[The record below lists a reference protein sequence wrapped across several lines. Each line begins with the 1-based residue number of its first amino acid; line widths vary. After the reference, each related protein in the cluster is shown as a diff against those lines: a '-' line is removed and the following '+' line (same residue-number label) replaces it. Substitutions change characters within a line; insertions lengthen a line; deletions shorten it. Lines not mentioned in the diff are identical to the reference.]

1 MNFLPAR
8 CCRTAQ
14 NVRQQRPIIDWIP
27 ARKELSMKQAGRKL
41 IVFCAFVIGAWAV
54 AGSAWGKIAVFV
66 SIAPQKYFVQQIGKN
81 FVDVQVM
88 VPPGADPHTYEP
100 KPRQMV
106 ALAKAQLYF
115 AIGVEFEKARLKK
128 ISSTNPQMEVI
139 DTDQG
144 IQKIPMSAHQ
154 HHDEEINHEEE
165 KNYEK
170 DSHAKEPE
178 YGSGHEHHEHGGLDP
193 HIWLSPPLVMKQA
206 KTILA
211 ALQEVDPA
219 HHSIYQANYEAFSSE
234 IADLDT
240 ELRNIFAG
248 KQGLQF
254 IVFHPAWG
262 YFAQAYGLEQV
273 PVEIE
278 GKNPKP
284 ARLKKLIEIAKEKN
298 IKVIFVQPQF
308 SAKSAELIARE
319 IDGQVVSADPLA
331 QDWANN
337 LRAVANKFKAA
348 LR

>member
-1 MNFLPAR
+1 
-8 CCRTAQ
+8 
-14 NVRQQRPIIDWIP
+14 
-27 ARKELSMKQAGRKL
+27 MKQAGIKL
-41 IVFCAFVIGAWAV
+41 IVFCTFVIGTWSV

-66 SIAPQKYFVQQIGKN
+66 SIAPQKYFVQQIGKD

-100 KPRQMV
+100 KPKQMV

-128 ISSTNPQMEVI
+128 ISSANPQMKVI
-139 DTDQG
+139 YTDQG
-144 IQKIPMSAHQ
+144 IRKIPMQASQ
-154 HHDEEINHEEE
+154 HHAEE
-165 KNYEK
+165 KNDENGK
-170 DSHAKEPE
+170 HQTEAENESGDGQHA
-178 YGSGHEHHEHGGLDP
+178 HGGLDP

-206 KTILA
+206 KTILT

-219 HHSIYQANYEAFSSE
+219 HHAIYQANYEAFSAE
-234 IADLDT
+234 IADLDA
-240 ELRNIFAG
+240 ELRNVFAG
-248 KQGLQF
+248 KQGLEF

-262 YFAQAYGLEQV
+262 YFAHAYGLEQV

-284 ARLKKLIEIAKEKN
+284 AQLTELIKNAKEKN

-331 QDWANN
+331 EDWANN
-337 LRAVANKFKAA
+337 LRVVANKFRAA

>member
-1 MNFLPAR
+1 
-8 CCRTAQ
+8 
-14 NVRQQRPIIDWIP
+14 
-27 ARKELSMKQAGRKL
+27 MKQAGLKL
-41 IVFCAFVIGAWAV
+41 IVFCSFIIGAWAV

-66 SIAPQKYFVQQIGKN
+66 SIAPQKYFVQQIGKD

-100 KPRQMV
+100 KPKQMV

-128 ISSTNPQMEVI
+128 ISSANPQMKVI
-139 DTDQG
+139 YTDQG
-144 IQKIPMSAHQ
+144 IRKIPMPAFQ
-154 HHDEEINHEEE
+154 HHAEE
-165 KNYEK
+165 KNDENGK
-170 DSHAKEPE
+170 HQTGAENESGDGQHA
-178 YGSGHEHHEHGGLDP
+178 HGGLDP

-206 KTILA
+206 KTILT

-219 HHSIYQANYEAFSSE
+219 HHAIYQANYEAFSSE
-234 IADLDT
+234 IADLDS

-248 KQGLQF
+248 KQGLEF

-262 YFAQAYGLEQV
+262 YFAHAYGLEQV

-284 ARLKKLIEIAKEKN
+284 AQLKELIENAKEKN

-331 QDWANN
+331 EDWANN
-337 LRAVANKFKAA
+337 LRVVANKFRAA